1 MVMTT
6 RRFATPVFRG
16 GRFESQMLPV
26 DVLPDL
32 AAYRDLVVELAKHL
46 FLQRNPQRKR
56 VPKGFVE
63 SFQLAIRAIEAGS
76 AGAVLEL
83 LPAAM
88 PPGLLQADL
97 FDEARD
103 RIEAAIEAASKR
115 RTLPR
120 DFPAHLAKRFNQL
133 GRGLRDDEYLELRS
147 AERTSGPRYDKSV
160 RKWIVV
166 QYEGRYED
174 EVDLLVTMSGGVID
188 REQLTVR
195 TERGRLIDGSCP
207 QQLVRQALQWA
218 DRRVRLIGVGSF
230 DRHDELERLIKIDEI
245 LLVDEDED
253 EMGAPSS
260 LAAQFEDLAKLR
272 DGWFEPDTA
281 ALDPAGLK
289 AFHRFLEQAVREHGI
304 PRPFLYPTP
313 DGEARAEWSF
323 PDWEVSATIQI
334 RGRLLHLH
342 ATHLKSDDSEE
353 AELSLESEGAVS
365 SFAKFVLQFAHK
377 LECDSWR
384 VQQPGA
390 GGI

>member
-1 MVMTT
+1 MVMIT

-16 GRFESQMLPV
+16 GRFESQTLPV

-63 SFQLAIRAIEAGS
+63 SFQLAIRAIEPGS
-76 AGAVLEL
+76 AGAVLERIEP
-83 LPAAM
+83 LPAAI
-88 PPGLLQADL
+88 PFGTLQANL

-103 RIEAAIEAASKR
+103 RIEVAVEAASKR
-115 RTLPR
+115 RALPR

-147 AERTSGPRYDKSV
+147 AESTSGPRYDKSV

-174 EVDLLVTMSGGVID
+174 EVKLLVTISGGVID

-218 DRRVRLIGVGSF
+218 DRRVRVIGVGSF
-230 DRHDELERLIKIDEI
+230 DRNDELERLIKIDEI

-253 EMGAPSS
+253 DIGAPSS
-260 LAAQFEDLAKLR
+260 LAAQFEDLAKLK
-272 DGWFEPDTA
+272 DGWFEPDTP
-281 ALDPAGLK
+281 ALDSAGLK
-289 AFHRFLEQAVREHGI
+289 AFHEFLEQAVREHSL
-304 PRPFLYPTP
+304 PLPFLYPTP

-323 PDWEVSATIQI
+323 PDWEVNATIQL
-334 RGRLLHLH
+334 REHLLHLH

-353 AELSLESEGAVS
+353 AQLSLESDGAVS
-365 SFAKFVLQFAHK
+365 SFARFILQFPNKKEGH
-377 LECDSWR
+377 
-384 VQQPGA
+384 
-390 GGI
+390 